1 MAYVVN
7 NSTGSIVAV
16 VSDYKKEIVAGLAL
30 LGYGYVNYGEE
41 IAEDFV
47 RVAENFASP
56 ASPANPLVGQLWYD
70 TADANFPI
78 LRQYTRSGQW
88 TKLFVI
94 DVANNRAGL
103 LYNGVAAFPDL
114 NPTPGSLVVRGADG
128 KVPAESLPAQK
139 ESVQYATN
147 SGHADSADRLTTAR
161 VFGSRNGGIGFDG
174 QQNVPLST
182 SHIAEGDQLYY
193 SDGRA
198 RAALRG
204 GRYIDID
211 TNTGEVRFNGPDPT
225 SGGQGPQGPAGPQG
239 PKGDTGAQGPAGAG
253 GAGSVG
259 PQGPAGPQGP
269 QGGQGP
275 QGPKGDDGNPQQVIT
290 SASYGTQGYVIFAGG
305 FCMQWGQYRGTSY
318 TEISV
323 YQNFPIAFT
332 GLAKNISVSP
342 YLASFQ
348 TRADMWVDVLGG
360 GDAGGFTAQY
370 QAARDE
376 DKRIDGFNWVA
387 IGTVGFDSGNDPVYV
402 PPVVD
407 NGGPGYAAMGFI
419 AYGPQDDY
427 AGIIEITAD
436 KIWTT
441 GDPTWYIWA
450 PGTYPVAEAFKLA
463 KKMKSSTPALSI
475 AVPTGWRLQ
484 VYSGAG
490 LTGTKTLDITGPKII
505 QNVNLLNG
513 YANKPYTTGTNW
525 LSTDFSGLPLMK
537 DYPPSTRQ
545 NMNMSSSSVLPGYS
559 GSFSITR
566 V

>member
-182 SHIAEGDQLYY
+182 SHIAEGDQLYF

-198 RAALRG
+198 RAVFYG
-204 GRYIDID
+204 GRYIDV
-211 TNTGEVRFNGPDPT
+211 NTQTGQVSFNGPDPT
-225 SGGQGPQGPAGPQG
+225 SGAQGPQGPAGPQG

-269 QGGQGP
+269 QGPGGP
-275 QGPKGDDGNPQQVIT
+275 AGPKGADGNPQQVIT

-342 YLASFQ
+342 YLASFN

-402 PPVVD
+402 PPVD
-407 NGGPGYAAMGFI
+407 NGGPGYAAIGFQN
-419 AYGPQDDY
+419 YGVQDESIP
-427 AGIIEITAD
+427 IIEITSAKIASAD
-436 KIWTT
+436 N
-441 GDPTWYIWA
+441 WYIFG
-450 PGTYPVAEAFKLA
+450 PGTFSVASAFPTA
-463 KKMKSSTPALSI
+463 KKLKTSSPAMSI
-475 AVPTGWRLQ
+475 VVPTGWRLQ
-484 VYSGAG
+484 IFSGAN
-490 LTGTKTLDITGPKII
+490 LTGTVTLDVTGPKML
-505 QNVNLLNG
+505 QNVNLISG
-513 YANKPYTTGTNW
+513 YGSSSYVKGTNW
-525 LSTDFSGLPLMK
+525 LSADFSGTAMMK
-537 DYPPSTRQ
+537 DLVPSSRQ
-545 NMNMSSSSVLPGYS
+545 NVNLSSSSLLPGYS